1 MIRSRPR
8 QVIGEGSWLHFLSRN
23 HCFTSEAFEL
33 GLIEHDPN
41 WICWSIEFEHS
52 VRRKGGLVRNRN
64 PVVSTG
70 SGSLDG
76 GTLDTVHPLSVSRA
90 R

>member
-1 MIRSRPR
+1 MSPENQSTMIRSRPR

-33 GLIEHDPN
+33 GLIERDPN

-52 VRRKGGLVRNRN
+52 VRRKGGACQK
-64 PVVSTG
+64 TK
-70 SGSLDG
+70 
-76 GTLDTVHPLSVSRA
+76 SRCLNG
-90 R
+90 